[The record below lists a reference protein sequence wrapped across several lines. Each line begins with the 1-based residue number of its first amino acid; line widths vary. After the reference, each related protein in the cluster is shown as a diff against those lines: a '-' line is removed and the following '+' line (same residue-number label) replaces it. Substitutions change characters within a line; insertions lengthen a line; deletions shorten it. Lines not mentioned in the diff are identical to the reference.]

1 MSTYLFDFDG
11 TLVDSMPTYIS
22 VMLSVLKENNI
33 AYDQSII
40 KTVTPLGYNGTALYY
55 KTLGVS
61 SSVEEIVAK
70 FNERALK
77 EYRENIE
84 AKKNVVN
91 SLRELKKSGAG
102 LNILTASP
110 HSMLDP
116 CLMRL
121 GIFDLFDNV
130 WSCDD
135 FHTTKADP
143 KIYKL
148 VAERLCVNVE
158 DILFLDDNLNADMT
172 AKEAGMRVC
181 GVFDPSSEEYAEE
194 MKALCDMY
202 ICDFSQLLKMC

>member
-84 AKKNVVN
+84 AKKNVVT

-158 DILFLDDNLNADMT
+158 DILFLDDNLNALKT
-172 AKEAGMRVC
+172 AKQAGMRVC
-181 GVFDPSSEEYAEE
+181 AVYDDSSSEYAEQ
-194 MKALCDMY
+194 MKAISEKY
-202 ICDFSQLLKMC
+202 IFDFSELLK

>member
-55 KTLGVS
+55 KTLGVN

-84 AKKNVVN
+84 AKKNVVT

-143 KIYKL
+143 QIYKL

-158 DILFLDDNLNADMT
+158 DILFLDDNLNALKT
-172 AKEAGMRVC
+172 AKQAGMRVC
-181 GVFDPSSEEYAEE
+181 AVYDDSSSEYAEQ
-194 MKALCDMY
+194 MKAISEKY
-202 ICDFSQLLKMC
+202 IFDFSELLK